1 MNLLIISTC
10 SNKLSERE
18 FVLPFENKNTRTNHY
33 SNLRDIAWAD
43 KILIT
48 GTAIA
53 DNEYLGNL
61 DKFKWLRSISKPVL
75 GICSGAQIVALVF
88 GAKIIENNEIG
99 MVGIEGNLFDK
110 TKFQAYAL
118 HQNGLSN
125 LNEFDILAKSNDSIH
140 AIKHKSKNIYGIV
153 FHPEVR
159 NIWLLKKFIEA

>member
-18 FVLPFENKNTRTNHY
+18 FVLPFENKHTRTNHY
-33 SNLRDIAWAD
+33 SNLRDIDWAD

-53 DNEYLGNL
+53 DNDYLTNL
-61 DKFKWLRSISKPVL
+61 DKFEWLSDISKPVL

-88 GAKIIENNEIG
+88 GAKLIKNVEIG
-99 MVGIEGNLFDK
+99 MVEVEGNLFDK
-110 TKFQAYAL
+110 KSFQAYAL
-118 HQNGLSN
+118 HQNGISN
-125 LNEFDILAKSNDSIH
+125 LNEFELLAKSNDSIH
-140 AIKHKSKNIYGIV
+140 AIKHKLKNIYGVI

-159 NIWLLKKFIEA
+159 NKWVLEKFIEA